1 MDIILYNPLSRNGK
15 SKETVLDLQKYLLNL
30 GNQVQVHNI
39 FEIVS
44 VKDFLTAVSKE
55 DRIIIVGGD
64 GTLHHLVNS
73 IRDID
78 VNQPIY
84 VLKAGT
90 GNDFIRS
97 LKSKEH
103 LIEITPYI
111 KDLPKVTF
119 SGKESLF
126 LNGTGMGV
134 DAMVCHYVNTS
145 TKKKTAINYFKTA
158 LKCFLTFKPRKAVI
172 TIDGVEKTYNKVWF
186 ALAANSCYMGGG
198 MKFSPKSKREDDIL
212 EMMIIHRIPR
222 ILLFLIFPTIYL
234 GWHVMFK
241 RYVKI
246 IPCKEVKVSYESNTF
261 LQMDGESV
269 ADINYMEIKR

>member
-1 MDIILYNPLSRNGK
+1 MDVILYNPLSRNGK
-15 SKETVLDLQKYLLNL
+15 SKETVLELQKELLAS
-30 GNQVQVHNI
+30 GSEVETHNI

-44 VKDFLTAVSKE
+44 VRDFLVTVDQK
-55 DRIIIVGGD
+55 DRIIFVGGD

-73 IRDID
+73 IRGFDIK
-78 VNQPIY
+78 QPLY

-103 LIEITPYI
+103 IIEITPYI
-111 KDLPKVTF
+111 KDLPKVKYAQ
-119 SGKESLF
+119 KESLF

-134 DAMVCHYVNTS
+134 DAMVCHFVNTS
-145 TKKKTAINYFKTA
+145 TKKKTALNYFKTA
-158 LKCFLTFKPRKAVI
+158 LKCFLTFKPKKAVI
-172 TIDGVEKTYNKVWF
+172 TIDGVEKTYKKVWF

-198 MKFSPKSKREDDIL
+198 MRFSPKSKRDDDIL

-222 ILLFLIFPTIYL
+222 ILLFVIFPTIYL

-241 RYVKI
+241 RYVTI
-246 IPCKEVKVSYESNTF
+246 IPCKEVKVQYETKTY

-269 ADINYMEIKR
+269 SEIDYMEIKR